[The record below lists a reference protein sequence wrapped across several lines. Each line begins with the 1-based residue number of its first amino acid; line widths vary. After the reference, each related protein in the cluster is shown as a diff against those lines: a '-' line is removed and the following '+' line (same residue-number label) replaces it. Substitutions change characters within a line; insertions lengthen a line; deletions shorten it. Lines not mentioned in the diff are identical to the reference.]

1 MADHVHRVTLFKLPK
16 PDDVDAMIEQYKILE
31 ATHQKDGK
39 PYLQSVVVG
48 KPEADPR
55 AQGYTLAAKT
65 EFASAGDMKYYDE
78 ECPAHKQL
86 KGVAKTLTMEG
97 VLSVFFKPTITGGIS
112 Q

>member
-1 MADHVHRVTLFKLPK
+1 M
-16 PDDVDAMIEQYKILE
+16 
-31 ATHQKDGK
+31 
-39 PYLQSVVVG
+39 QSVVVG

-65 EFASAGDMKYYDE
+65 EFASADDMKYYDE